1 MIIDLLN
8 NKIVEMQELRRLE
21 AIKEGQAQQT
31 ITDAKYRAFVQ
42 DTHRMVEAI
51 LYADNKLNFIISDST
66 KEQIK
71 ELLLKSQEVIKS
83 GFAEKDLLTI
93 AQRILNVVFR
103 IIKEEWEIHFK
114 QITTAT
120 IKTLTVIS
128 AIDKDKVT
136 KCKENIDNAE
146 QWKNEKNVLEGLS
159 NALEEAKKLIQSLN
173 LDEKIVSFLTKMNSG
188 KATIADLDDV
198 VLKWFKDEK
207 LETRIKL
214 VFS

>member
-1 MIIDLLN
+1 MLN
-8 NKIVEMQELRRLE
+8 SKIVEMQNLRRLE
-21 AIKEGQAQQT
+21 AIKEGKAQQT
-31 ITDAKYRAFVQ
+31 ITDAKYHAFVQ
-42 DTHRMVEAI
+42 DTHQMVEAI
-51 LYADNKLNFIISDST
+51 VYADNKLNFIISDT
-66 KEQIK
+66 AKEQIK
-71 ELLLKSQEVIKS
+71 ELLLKSQEVIES

-93 AQRILNVVFR
+93 AQRILNVVIKK
-103 IIKEEWEIHFK
+103 IIEEWEIHFQ

-120 IKTLTVIS
+120 IKTLSVIS

-146 QWKNEKNVLEGLS
+146 QWKNDKIVLEELS
-159 NALEEAKKLIQSLN
+159 NALDEANKLIQSLN

-188 KATIADLDDV
+188 KATIADLDEV
-198 VLKWFKDEK
+198 VVKWFKDEN

>member
-1 MIIDLLN
+1 MIIDMLN
-8 NKIVEMQELRRLE
+8 SKIVEMQNLRRLE
-21 AIKEGQAQQT
+21 AIKEGKAQQT
-31 ITDAKYRAFVQ
+31 ITDAKYHAFVQ
-42 DTHRMVEAI
+42 DTHQMVEAI
-51 LYADNKLNFIISDST
+51 VYADNKLNFIISDT
-66 KEQIK
+66 AKEQIK
-71 ELLLKSQEVIKS
+71 ELLLKSQEVIES

-93 AQRILNVVFR
+93 AQRILNVVIKK
-103 IIKEEWEIHFK
+103 IIEEWEIHFQ

-120 IKTLTVIS
+120 IKTLSVIS

-146 QWKNEKNVLEGLS
+146 QWKNDKIVLEELS
-159 NALEEAKKLIQSLN
+159 NALDEANKLIQSLN

-188 KATIADLDDV
+188 KATIADLDEV
-198 VLKWFKDEK
+198 VVKWFKDEN